1 MDVDGAVC
9 SVSKKSVLQNH
20 SLVRIVL
27 VLWVVSSILTLLLFL
42 DIDRIVHHDLYE
54 YGLQFNITWAS
65 HYWGDAR
72 AIYILML
79 VPAALSIGMLGYDIV
94 SANANNR
101 KQRDQ
106 QTFEKTLPVTCS
118 KCNRKFRRALVMLDF
133 TKKPPKRIRVCPYC
147 HTLLNNTVENDSVMI
162 HVAEPE
168 KVSPS
173 SDSGRKAKGRGS

>member
-1 MDVDGAVC
+1 M
-9 SVSKKSVLQNH
+9 SKKSVLQNH

-27 VLWVVSSILTLLLFL
+27 ILWVVSSILTLLLFL

-79 VPAALSIGMLGYDIV
+79 VPAALSVGMLGYDVV
-94 SANANNR
+94 SSHVNSR
-101 KQRDQ
+101 KQKDE
-106 QTFEKTLPVTCS
+106 QTFDKTLPVTCS
-118 KCNRKFRRALVMLDF
+118 KCKRKFRRALVMLDF

-147 HTLLNNTVENDSVMI
+147 HALLNNTVENDLVTI

-168 KVSPS
+168 QVSLS
-173 SDSGRKAKGRGS
+173 TASGRQVKSRGS